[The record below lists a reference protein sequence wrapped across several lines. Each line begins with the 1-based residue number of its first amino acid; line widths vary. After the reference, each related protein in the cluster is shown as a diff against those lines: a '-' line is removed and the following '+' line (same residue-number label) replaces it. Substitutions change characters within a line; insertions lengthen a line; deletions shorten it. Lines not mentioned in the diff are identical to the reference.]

1 MLVTLLKLFV
11 PTKSV
16 RRSMPFV
23 SVLLVLSVGIGIFW
37 TVQCLFSN
45 YYNGLIKKVTES
57 KEEITIVKNPSSKFK
72 TTESEEE
79 AFFND
84 ESDDDSVAGRLMV
97 SPIEVDEVKSK
108 LSSIQKLQIVPII
121 RYPDFEFVLKDNV
134 DIRVNGLLIGFPSIE
149 EDNVIPI
156 LDQISNSACV
166 AFNSWKPGERIPI
179 IISQTTFPDRKV
191 GEDIVLRH
199 GKKENVFVISEI
211 IQQNG
216 LFSFPMFIVPVEVAH
231 NLTETSKFSAIAI
244 RVLNSTSS
252 FAIKTEIKGIL
263 GEKYIVSHWS
273 ESLAALRNLFKSINI
288 IISTIVSSLFII
300 SFFFSISAF
309 DILIK
314 QRQKH
319 LALLLAIGMKPAMIR
334 RGLLLIGLSVGV
346 IGVLLGGLLSQVIL
360 LTIPHTPL
368 HSVLKMMFLDDLHF
382 SFSLKTT
389 GMIVIMSLLVTIGS
403 AWMASRRIFK
413 LEPIEDLRK

>member
-1 MLVTLLKLFV
+1 
-11 PTKSV
+11 
-16 RRSMPFV
+16 MPFV

-37 TVQCLFSN
+37 AVQCLFSN

-57 KEEITIVKNPSSKFK
+57 KEEITIVKNLSSKFK
-72 TTESEEE
+72 SAENEEE

-84 ESDDDSVAGRLMV
+84 ESEDDSVAVRLMV
-97 SPIEVDEVKSK
+97 SPNEVDEVKTK
-108 LSSIQKLQIVPII
+108 LNNIEKLQIVPII
-121 RYPDFEFVLKDNV
+121 RYPDFEFVLKDNA
-134 DIRVNGLLIGFPSIE
+134 DIRVNGLLIGFPSIGK
-149 EDNVIPI
+149 DNNVIPI

-179 IISQTTFPDRKV
+179 IISQTTFPGRKV
-191 GEDIVLRH
+191 GESIVLKH
-199 GKKENVFVISEI
+199 DNQENVFIISEI

-216 LFSFPMFIVPVEVAH
+216 LFSFPMFIVPAEVAH
-231 NLTETSKFSAIAI
+231 SLTETSIFSAIAI
-244 RVLNSTSS
+244 RVLNTTSS
-252 FAIKTEIKGIL
+252 LAIKNEIKRIL
-263 GEKYIVSHWS
+263 GEKYIVTHWS
-273 ESLAALRNLFKSINI
+273 ESLSALKNLFKSINI

-300 SFFFSISAF
+300 SFFFAISAF

-334 RGLLLIGLSVGV
+334 RGVMIIGLCVGI
-346 IGVLLGGLLSQVIL
+346 IGVFFGGLLSQVIL

-382 SFSLKTT
+382 SFSMKTT
-389 GMIVIMSLLVTIGS
+389 GLIVIMSMLVTIGS
-403 AWMASRRIFK
+403 AWMAARRIFR